1 MRIGPIEIGAEH
13 PPLVIAELSG
23 NHNQSLERALELVEA
38 AAESGV
44 RAIKLQTYTPDTIT
58 LDSDKSGFIIA
69 DESSPWS
76 GRNLYQ
82 LYKEAHTPWEWHKP
96 IIDRASELGMLW
108 FSSPFDETAVEFLE
122 QLNAPA
128 YKIASFENCDLE
140 LIKKVVSTGK
150 PIILSTGMASLS
162 ELDQAVET
170 VRSGGCDE
178 FALLKC
184 TSTYPANPRSSNV
197 RTVSHL
203 REMFKCEVGL
213 SDHTLGIGAAIA
225 AIACG
230 ATIIEK
236 HLTLRRSDGGVDSS
250 FSLEPDEMR
259 SLIVEASFAWE
270 ALGEI
275 FYGPTREEEKSAIFK
290 RSLYIAE
297 DIEEGDLFTSRNLRS
312 IRPGLG
318 LPPRYIEILIGRRAK
333 SSFKAGTP
341 VTWDLVL

>member
-1 MRIGPIEIGAEH
+1 MRIGSIEIGVEH

-38 AAESGV
+38 AAASGV

-58 LDSDKSGFIIA
+58 LDSNNPGFVIS

-82 LYKEAHTPWEWHKP
+82 LYKDAHTPWEWHKP
-96 IIDRASELGMLW
+96 IIDRVLELGMLW

-122 QLNAPA
+122 QLHAPA

-150 PIILSTGMASLS
+150 PVILSTGMATLS

-170 VRSGGCDE
+170 MRNGGCDD

-184 TSTYPANPRSSNV
+184 TSTYPANPKNSNV
-197 RTVSHL
+197 RTISHL
-203 REMFKCEVGL
+203 REMFRCEVGL
-213 SDHTLGIGAAIA
+213 SDHTLGIGAAVSA
-225 AIACG
+225 VAFG

-236 HLTLRRSDGGVDSS
+236 HLTLKRADGGVDSS
-250 FSLEPDEMR
+250 FSLEPNEMQ
-259 SLIVEASFAWE
+259 SLITEANLAWE

-275 FYGPTREEEKSAIFK
+275 SYGPTPEEEESKMFK

-297 DIEEGDLFTSRNLRS
+297 DIQKGELFTSRNLRS

-318 LPPRYIEILIGRRAK
+318 LPPKYIEMLMGRKAK
-333 SSFKAGTP
+333 TSLKAGTP

>member
-1 MRIGPIEIGAEH
+1 MRIGSIEIGVEH

-44 RAIKLQTYTPDTIT
+44 RVIKLQTYTPDTIT
-58 LDSDKSGFIIA
+58 LDSDKPGFVIA
-69 DESSPWS
+69 DESSPWA
-76 GRNLYQ
+76 GQNLYQ
-82 LYKEAHTPWEWHKP
+82 LYREAHTPWEWHKP
-96 IIDRASELGMLW
+96 IIDRACELGMLW

-122 QLNAPA
+122 QLDTPA
-128 YKIASFENCDLE
+128 YKIASFENCDLG
-140 LIKKVVSTGK
+140 LIKKIVSTGK
-150 PIILSTGMASLS
+150 PIILSTGMATLS

-170 VRSGGCDE
+170 IRSGGCDE

-184 TSTYPANPRSSNV
+184 TSTYPANPKNSNV

-225 AIACG
+225 AVACG

-236 HLTLRRSDGGVDSS
+236 HFTLRRADGGVDSS
-250 FSLEPDEMR
+250 FSLEPDEMQ
-259 SLIVEASFAWE
+259 SLIVEASLAWE

-275 FYGPTREEEKSAIFK
+275 SYGPTSEEEKSTMFK

-333 SSFKAGTP
+333 NSLKAGTP

>member
-197 RTVSHL
+197 RTISHL

-259 SLIVEASFAWE
+259 SLIVETRIAWE

-275 FYGPTREEEKSAIFK
+275 SYGPTREEKESAIFK

-297 DIEEGDLFTSRNLRS
+297 DVAEGDVFTSRNLRS

-318 LPPRYIEILIGRRAK
+318 LPPRYIEILIGRRAR
-333 SSFKAGTP
+333 SSLKAGTP

>member
-1 MRIGPIEIGAEH
+1 MRIGSIEIGVEH

-44 RAIKLQTYTPDTIT
+44 RVIKLQTYTPDTIT
-58 LDSDKSGFIIA
+58 LDSNKPGFVIA
-69 DESSPWS
+69 DESSPWA
-76 GRNLYQ
+76 GQNLYQ
-82 LYKEAHTPWEWHKP
+82 LYREAHTPWEWHKP
-96 IIDRASELGMLW
+96 IIDRACELGMLW

-122 QLNAPA
+122 QLDTPA
-128 YKIASFENCDLE
+128 YKIASFENCDLG
-140 LIKKVVSTGK
+140 LIKKIVSTGK
-150 PIILSTGMASLS
+150 PIILSTGMATLS

-170 VRSGGCDE
+170 IRSGGCDE

-184 TSTYPANPRSSNV
+184 TSTYPANPKNSNV

-225 AIACG
+225 AVACG

-236 HLTLRRSDGGVDSS
+236 HFTLRRADGGVDSS
-250 FSLEPDEMR
+250 FSLEPDEMQ
-259 SLIVEASFAWE
+259 SLIVEASLAWE

-275 FYGPTREEEKSAIFK
+275 SYGPTSEEEKSTMFK

-333 SSFKAGTP
+333 NSLKAGTP